1 MTGIESNADLKARIA
16 NPSEVESEK
25 AIYEVVL
32 ASTKRVF
39 TKCVNVFKKSWN
51 AFIAPW
57 IHKYC

>member
-39 TKCVNVFKKSWN
+39 TKRVNVFTPPKL
-51 AFIAPW
+51 I
-57 IHKYC
+57 IT